1 MKRLILSSIVAIS
14 LLGANAY
21 AEATKVT
28 SKSVSKSAVAN
39 AKSSANKQKSDVKVV
54 KEAVESIVL
63 VAETIKHIDENKKD
77 EAIKS
82 LEKAI
87 GKIEVV
93 LSNPKVPELI
103 PVDAKV
109 VVNEFLG
116 NSRAA
121 ENAIITSIA
130 LLTNKRVQEGRKIA
144 SSLVDEIDFSTVNIP
159 LISYPSSLKLAAK
172 YLHDNKLKEAKAVL
186 TTTLNTFVTVTQIT
200 PIGILKAQELI
211 TAASKVAKDN
221 KELALAHLALA
232 KESLKKDEVLGYVST
247 SETTYK
253 VLNDEIS
260 KVEKEVRGKNKAE
273 KLFEELIKKIK
284 EFKEKALSSVKK

>member
-21 AEATKVT
+21 AEVAKVT